1 MEGVDWMLGAGAILA
16 GVGSMI
22 LAAVSLRNPIELGAS
37 FHPASEGAEE
47 VANVSHLNRAAT
59 REAWR
64 RSGTFLLA
72 AGLFLQA
79 THIVLRSGLGGTDWL
94 AAGISVAILSGFAVR
109 QWQAVR
115 QAVLDGAGG
124 WSIGGWGA

>member
-16 GVGSMI
+16 GVGSVI
-22 LAAVSLRNPIELGAS
+22 LAAVSLRNPVELGAS

-47 VANVSHLNRAAT
+47 IENVPRLNRAAT

-79 THIVLRSGLGGTDWL
+79 THIALRSGLDGKDWL
-94 AAGISVAILSGFAVR
+94 TAGISIAILSGFAVR

-115 QAVLDGAGG
+115 ESVLEGAGG
-124 WSIGGWGA
+124 WSIGG